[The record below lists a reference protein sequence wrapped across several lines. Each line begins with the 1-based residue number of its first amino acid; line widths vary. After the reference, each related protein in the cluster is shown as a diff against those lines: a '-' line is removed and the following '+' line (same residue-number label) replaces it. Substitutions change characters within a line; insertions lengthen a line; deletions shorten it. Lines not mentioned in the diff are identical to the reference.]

1 MTAEPQPPAPQ
12 RMTTPREAILPISG
26 AKLLQGTVT
35 VMRDDSSPAF
45 EPSELADIETCI
57 TYATLAAEVVIR
69 LEAERAALRTQQER
83 VGEFHR
89 TMLNVVGH
97 DMRAPV
103 AAILI
108 GTEMLV
114 ATHQDDPSLAGV
126 VNRIVSFANR
136 ISRMVDQ
143 LIDLSRSRLGDG
155 IPLARSKVR
164 LGPLLESVIEDLRQR
179 YPHNRFSLSGDADLK
194 GVWDP
199 DRLRQVTASLIR
211 NAVQHGLKDGPI
223 DVVMSQD
230 EAGTNFAVHNEV
242 CDDPIPPDAVPELF
256 DPYRDL
262 GLYIV
267 REIVEAH
274 GGRVAV
280 DSTSEGGTTFRVL
293 LPAA

>member
-1 MTAEPQPPAPQ
+1 MTTDAEPPAPRQ
-12 RMTTPREAILPISG
+12 LPTPRVAILPITG
-26 AKLLQGTVT
+26 TTLLHGTVT
-35 VMRDDSSPAF
+35 VTRAEDSPAF
-45 EPSELADIETCI
+45 EPSEIADIETCI
-57 TYATLAAEVVIR
+57 MYAALAAEVVIR

-83 VGEFHR
+83 VGHFHR
-89 TMLNVVGH
+89 TMLSVVGH

-164 LGPLLESVIEDLRQR
+164 LGPLLESVIEDLKQR

-230 EAGTNFAVHNEV
+230 ETGTNFAVHNEV
-242 CDDPIPPDAVPELF
+242 CDDPIPPEAVPELF

-280 DSTSEGGTTFRVL
+280 DSSSDGTTFRVL
-293 LPAA
+293 LPA